1 MILSM
6 LSVSTCMR
14 LHCSPR
20 FQAAH
25 ACLHCISL
33 CVLGL
38 ILNPHM
44 LQFAVAE
51 GLVWRAVEVYQ
62 HLDLGALSAPSEGQQ
77 VAAAADTPVQIALVT
92 LTDLALAVR

>member
-1 MILSM
+1 MILSVAP
-6 LSVSTCMR
+6 VSICMR
-14 LHCSPR
+14 LHCLHLSN
-20 FQAAH
+20 AAH
-25 ACLHCISL
+25 ACLHCSNP

-38 ILNPHM
+38 ILPPRM

-62 HLDLGALSAPSEGQQ
+62 HLDLAALSAPSEGHQ
-77 VAAAADTPVQIALVT
+77 VAAATDTPVQIALVT